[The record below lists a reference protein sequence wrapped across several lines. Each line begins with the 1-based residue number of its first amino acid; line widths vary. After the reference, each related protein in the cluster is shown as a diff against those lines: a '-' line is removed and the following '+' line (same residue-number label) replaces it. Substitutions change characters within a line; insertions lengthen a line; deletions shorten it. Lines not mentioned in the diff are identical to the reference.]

1 MGTKPPGPYV
11 LWQLSSNERV
21 TLKNLDGKIKNKYN
35 RKKVT
40 VNSLLFS
47 NVIKLRLSIGSVQF

>member
-1 MGTKPPGPYV
+1 MGTEPPGPYV
-11 LWQLSSNERV
+11 LWQLKSNERV

-47 NVIKLRLSIGSVQF
+47 NVIKLS

>member
-11 LWQLSSNERV
+11 LWQLRSNERV

-47 NVIKLRLSIGSVQF
+47 NVIKLS